1 MGRILNRALL
11 AAGIAAAVAAS
22 PAMADSFTLHGS
34 RLVMTVAGNNDATIE
49 TDTSL
54 QGDVRVSGDNASCL
68 ENHGGGD
75 AIVIDDTSC
84 NEDLDHLTIAVPA
97 NFPVILSM
105 RGAGNVTI
113 GDLNAQ
119 LVANVLGSGD
129 LHVGR
134 VAELVLNVSGSGDAS
149 VQAAAGPADINI
161 TGNGDVKIPELNGVL
176 HVRQSGAGDLAIGT
190 INSPAADLT
199 LQASGDTAIGRGS
212 IGALR
217 ARISSSG
224 DLVVAATA
232 ATADLSA
239 TGGGDIRVA
248 EVTGP
253 VQRHT
258 GGGSSISTSASGLE
272 RFGVGK
278 IANMVSLSDDNG
290 DIQSSGSHHRRRS
303 DSGFKHVLAGMFVL
317 FVLFLV
323 WRMAR
328 RRGGL
333 AAVGNTLRGGP
344 SQPTHPGVIAVRDAL
359 ARLEPRL
366 ARVEGFVTEREFEL
380 NRKFRDLE
388 RPQQ

>member
-149 VQAAAGPADINI
+149 VQAASGPADINI

-176 HVRQSGAGDLAIGT
+176 HVRQSGAGDLAIGA
-190 INSPAADLT
+190 INSPAADLA

-290 DIQSSGSHHRRRS
+290 DIQTVGGHHRKHS

-333 AAVGNTLRGGP
+333 AAVGNSLRGGP

>member
-1 MGRILNRALL
+1 MSRILNRALV
-11 AAGIAAAVAAS
+11 AAGIAAALAVS
-22 PAMADSFTLHGS
+22 PAMADSFTLHGG

-54 QGDVRVSGDNASCL
+54 QGSVRVSGDNAACL

-75 AIVIDDTSC
+75 AIVIDDSSC
-84 NEDLDHLTIAVPA
+84 NDDLDHLTIAVPA
-97 NFPVILSM
+97 HFPVILSM

-129 LHVGR
+129 LHAGR
-134 VAELVLNVSGSGDAS
+134 VTELVLNVSSSGDSS

-161 TGNGDVKIPELNGVL
+161 TGNGDVKIPQLNGVL
-176 HVRQSGAGDLAIGT
+176 HLRQSGAGDLAIGT
-190 INSPAADLT
+190 INSPAVDLT
-199 LQASGDTAIGRGS
+199 MQGSGDTAIGHGT

-217 ARISSSG
+217 ARISASG

-232 ATADLSA
+232 TTADLSA

-253 VQRHT
+253 VQRHSS
-258 GGGSSISTSASGLE
+258 GGSSITTSTSGLE

-278 IANMVSLSDDNG
+278 IASLASLSDDSDDNQG
-290 DIQSSGSHHRRRS
+290 FGSKHHTHS
-303 DSGFKHVLAGMFVL
+303 DSGFKHALAGIFVL
-317 FVLFLV
+317 FVVFMI

-328 RRGGL
+328 RRGGV
-333 AAVGNTLRGGP
+333 AAVGNSLRGGP
-344 SQPTHPGVIAVRDAL
+344 SQPTHPGVIAVRDTL

>member
-11 AAGIAAAVAAS
+11 AAGITAAVAAS

-49 TDTSL
+49 TDSSL

-149 VQAAAGPADINI
+149 VQAASGPADINI

-176 HVRQSGAGDLAIGT
+176 HVRQSGAGDLAIGA
-190 INSPAADLT
+190 INSPAADLA

-290 DIQSSGSHHRRRS
+290 DIQTVGGHHRKHS

-333 AAVGNTLRGGP
+333 AAVGNSLRGGP